1 MINRSA
7 DFWDSVAFDPDVAP
21 FVFMDAPRQSLSVLV
36 GDESNEPFAS
46 DNGGVLFVK
55 TDHLGSIY
63 EMHTMFRPEGWGR
76 EVAIT
81 GAKALHHIFSKALL
95 VFTYEQEGHWQSRPP
110 KSHRWKSSGEFI
122 DQGLSKRL
130 KLWYLTR
137 DDFLSSPVGK
147 KSLCR

>member
-7 DFWDSVAFDPDVAP
+7 EFWDGVASSPEVAP
-21 FVFMDAPRQSLSVLV
+21 FVFMDLPVQSLGGLV
-36 GDESNEPFAS
+36 ENENNEPFAS

-81 GAKALHHIFSKALL
+81 GAKALHYIFSKALI

-110 KSHRWKSSGEFI
+110 KSHRWKSSGEFV

-147 KSLCR
+147 KSQCR